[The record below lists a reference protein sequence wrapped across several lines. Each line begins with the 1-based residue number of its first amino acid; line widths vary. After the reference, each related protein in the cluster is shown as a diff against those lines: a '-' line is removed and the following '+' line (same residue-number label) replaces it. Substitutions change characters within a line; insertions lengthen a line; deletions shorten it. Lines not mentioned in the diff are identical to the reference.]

1 MWLLVLI
8 FVIVRVNQWMHE
20 NDRMLYT
27 RKELE
32 KIRREAAERESRPP
46 PALEAIEG
54 GHALLGRPER

>member
-27 RKELE
+27 PDELE
-32 KIRREAAERESRPP
+32 RIRQEAVARDSLAASAGEVGQRDHP
-46 PALEAIEG
+46 
-54 GHALLGRPER
+54 LLGRPER